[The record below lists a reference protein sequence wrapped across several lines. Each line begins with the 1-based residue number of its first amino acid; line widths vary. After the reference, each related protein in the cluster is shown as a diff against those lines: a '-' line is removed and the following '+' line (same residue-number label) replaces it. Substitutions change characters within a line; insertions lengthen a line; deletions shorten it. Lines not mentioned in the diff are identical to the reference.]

1 MRYAVPYR
9 FVAALALSI
18 AAVRLVA
25 VAQDVHVRVDP
36 KGPGSI
42 ASTTDYTTIQQAL
55 DHHPFARAGYR
66 VIIEIVPGVYRER
79 IIVTQNHPNVTLL
92 GLGKGP
98 EDVVITNSLNAKS
111 AGGTFFTETAEI
123 NGEGFEADN
132 LTFENTAG
140 NTGQAVAAAVRSD
153 RAVFKH
159 VRFLGDQ
166 DTLFADYGRQYY
178 VDSYI
183 RGGVDFIFGNATAV
197 FDHSTIEEI
206 RPGYLTAQSRTSPD
220 QTTGYVIANSK
231 ITRSICLGGEPE
243 CRAAADFNFYLG
255 RPWRPFSRVIVMN
268 TELPNTLNAEGWSI
282 WNKTDTF
289 PPKAYYAEFH
299 NSGAGADLG
308 KRPSWSHQLT
318 ADQAKQYEPRSF
330 LKGGDN
336 WNPIAAAAALP
347 NPPVQMSGAE
357 DHQRLMGLLHLTA
370 LRPPVSHDPKSA
382 NPTNFDEAKANPWPN
397 LPDPLTMADGRKV
410 TTAKQWF
417 TQRRPELERIF
428 SDEIVGRVPANAPAI
443 TWRVASEERET
454 VGTTPVITQHLI
466 GHADNTA
473 YPLLDVNMEVTLT
486 RPAKASGPVP
496 LVVELTFENYPRPRA
511 SALEKAAAPPSPAD
525 GPTWK
530 EQVIARG
537 WGYALIFPTTLQA
550 DNAAGLT
557 AGIIGLA
564 NHGQPRTPEQWGT
577 LRAWA
582 WGASRLVDY
591 LQTDAAIDSKRI
603 AIEGHSRFG
612 KAALVTM
619 AYEPRF
625 AVLYS
630 SSSGAGG
637 ANLARRR
644 FGEQMEN
651 IAAPAEYY
659 WMAGNYLRFAAV
671 GTTPND
677 MPVDMHELIAMC
689 APRPVFIGGGVTDG
703 DGWADTRGTFLAEV
717 AAGPVY
723 RLLGKRDLGTTNFP
737 PVGTALIDGDL
748 GFRQHNGGHTPIPN
762 FPTFLEF
769 AGHYFDRRD

>member
-1 MRYAVPYR
+1 
-9 FVAALALSI
+9 
-18 AAVRLVA
+18 
-25 VAQDVHVRVDP
+25 
-36 KGPGSI
+36 
-42 ASTTDYTTIQQAL
+42 
-55 DHHPFARAGYR
+55 
-66 VIIEIVPGVYRER
+66 
-79 IIVTQNHPNVTLL
+79 
-92 GLGKGP
+92 
-98 EDVVITNSLNAKS
+98 
-111 AGGTFFTETAEI
+111 
-123 NGEGFEADN
+123 
-132 LTFENTAG
+132 
-140 NTGQAVAAAVRSD
+140 
-153 RAVFKH
+153 
-159 VRFLGDQ
+159 
-166 DTLFADYGRQYY
+166 
-178 VDSYI
+178 
-183 RGGVDFIFGNATAV
+183 
-197 FDHSTIEEI
+197 
-206 RPGYLTAQSRTSPD
+206 
-220 QTTGYVIANSK
+220 
-231 ITRSICLGGEPE
+231 
-243 CRAAADFNFYLG
+243 
-255 RPWRPFSRVIVMN
+255 
-268 TELPNTLNAEGWSI
+268 
-282 WNKTDTF
+282 
-289 PPKAYYAEFH
+289 
-299 NSGAGADLG
+299 
-308 KRPSWSHQLT
+308 
-318 ADQAKQYEPRSF
+318 

>member
-1 MRYAVPYR
+1 
-9 FVAALALSI
+9 
-18 AAVRLVA
+18 
-25 VAQDVHVRVDP
+25 
-36 KGPGSI
+36 
-42 ASTTDYTTIQQAL
+42 
-55 DHHPFARAGYR
+55 
-66 VIIEIVPGVYRER
+66 
-79 IIVTQNHPNVTLL
+79 
-92 GLGKGP
+92 
-98 EDVVITNSLNAKS
+98 
-111 AGGTFFTETAEI
+111 
-123 NGEGFEADN
+123 
-132 LTFENTAG
+132 
-140 NTGQAVAAAVRSD
+140 
-153 RAVFKH
+153 
-159 VRFLGDQ
+159 
-166 DTLFADYGRQYY
+166 
-178 VDSYI
+178 
-183 RGGVDFIFGNATAV
+183 
-197 FDHSTIEEI
+197 
-206 RPGYLTAQSRTSPD
+206 
-220 QTTGYVIANSK
+220 
-231 ITRSICLGGEPE
+231 
-243 CRAAADFNFYLG
+243 
-255 RPWRPFSRVIVMN
+255 MN
-268 TELPNTLNAEGWSI
+268 DELPADLNAEGWSI
-282 WNKTDTF
+282 WTRTDAF

-299 NSGAGADLG
+299 NTGAGAETSQ
-308 KRPSWSHQLT
+308 RAAWSHQLT
-318 ADQAKQYEPRSF
+318 AQEAKQYEPGVF
-330 LKGGDN
+330 LKGNDS
-336 WNPIAAAAALP
+336 WNPIAVAAALAD
-347 NPPVQMSGAE
+347 PPAQLTGAE
-357 DHQRLMGLLHLTA
+357 DHQRLMDLLGIKA
-370 LRPPVSHDPKSA
+370 LRPPISHDPKSD
-382 NPTNFDEAKANPWPN
+382 NPTNFDEAKANPWPT
-397 LPDPLTMADGRKV
+397 LPDPLTLANGKKV

-428 SDEIVGRVPANAPAI
+428 SDYIVGRVPTNVPTM
-443 TWRVASEERET
+443 TWHVASEERET

-466 GHADNTA
+466 GHAEDAA

-486 RPAKASGPVP
+486 RPANATSPVP

-537 WGYALIFPTTLQA
+537 WGYVLILPTTLQA

-557 AGIIGLA
+557 SGIIGLA
-564 NHGQPRTPEQWGT
+564 NHGQPRSPEQWGT

-582 WGASRLVDY
+582 WGASRLLDY
-591 LQTDAAIDSKRI
+591 LSTDPAIDGKRV

-619 AYEPRF
+619 AYDPRF

-659 WMAGNYLRFAAV
+659 WMAGNYLRFAAA

-723 RLLGKRDLGTTNFP
+723 RLLGKRDLGTTTFP
-737 PVGTALIDGDL
+737 PVGTALISGDL

-769 AGHYFDRRD
+769 AGHYFTLQK